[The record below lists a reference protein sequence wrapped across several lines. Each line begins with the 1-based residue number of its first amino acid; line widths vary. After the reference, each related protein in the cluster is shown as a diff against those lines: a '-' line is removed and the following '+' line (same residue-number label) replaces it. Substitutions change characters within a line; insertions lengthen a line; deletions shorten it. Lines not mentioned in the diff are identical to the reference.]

1 MTRPVV
7 LALARLKPAEMN
19 DRLHSEFD
27 VVEDIYDAE
36 QARMVVTSGT
46 VGLSAAQMAQLPAL
60 ELIAVN
66 GVGVDA
72 VDLAEARRRGVSITT
87 TPDVLSGAVAELALG
102 LALAV
107 SRRIAE
113 GDRFIR
119 KGEWPPGGKAAL
131 GRSILGRRAGILG
144 YGRIGRQLAD
154 MLRGIGLSV
163 SYTARTEK
171 SGSPDT
177 FRPDTLSLAQECD
190 LLFVTAAGG
199 EETRG
204 LVNAEVLEALG
215 PDGILINV
223 ARGPLV
229 DAEALEDALRNGTIG
244 GAGLDVFDQE
254 PHVPQALLNA
264 SNCVLTPHIGSATA
278 ETRRAMAAL
287 VLENLTA
294 HAAGQPLKTPYET

>member
-27 VVEDIYDAE
+27 VVEDIDDAV
-36 QARMVVTSGT
+36 QARIVVTSGA

-72 VDLAEARRRGVSITT
+72 VDLAEAQRRGVSITT
-87 TPDVLSGAVAELALG
+87 TPNVLSGAVAELALG

-119 KGEWPPGGKAAL
+119 KGEWAAGGNAAL
-131 GRSILGRRAGILG
+131 GRSVLGRRAGILG

-163 SYTARTEK
+163 SYTARSEK

-204 LVNAEVLEALG
+204 LVGAEVLEALG

-254 PHVPQALLNA
+254 PHVPQALLDA

-294 HAAGQPLKTPYET
+294 HAAGQPLKTPYES